1 MEVND
6 AKWDYVIELIKE
18 NKIDEVVEYVRGL
31 NKSEY
36 QIIEE
41 NLISELKNT
50 NNSCIRNSIALVL
63 SDLKCDKSINTI
75 ISLINNPEYYNC
87 RGTLIYALHELNCQ
101 EQIVSLFNLIYE
113 GNYETKCNMFT
124 LIESKINLMN
134 DKDVEFCKESLLKQ
148 IDKLRNDYELLCDM
162 GENIFKLDL
171 E

>member
-1 MEVND
+1 MGRYWKTEYEWGEMEVND
-6 AKWDYVIELIKE
+6 AKWDYVIELIKQ

-101 EQIVSLFNLIYE
+101 EQIVSLFNL
-113 GNYETKCNMFT
+113 
-124 LIESKINLMN
+124 
-134 DKDVEFCKESLLKQ
+134 
-148 IDKLRNDYELLCDM
+148 
-162 GENIFKLDL
+162 
-171 E
+171 